1 MGSKGVNS
9 GDSDLKTADVAGAE
23 NLKFGSQKELDKA
36 HKNMD
41 KYPEFQ
47 YGYNFRNFYY
57 ARIRFRTVEIL
68 SLIFWHF

>member
-1 MGSKGVNS
+1 MIQYMGSKGINS

-23 NLKFGSQKELDKA
+23 NPKFGSQKELDKA

-47 YGYNFRNFYY
+47 YGYKF
-57 ARIRFRTVEIL
+57 
-68 SLIFWHF
+68 